1 MKPLNNEQLDLLAQS
16 LSKQLDNVDIPD
28 ITEKVLASR
37 RTKSATVFTLK
48 RFAVAAAILLSSLNG
63 GILWYSWNYSQELN
77 QTELIDSLYSTDSDW
92 TTLLTL
98 NE

>member
-1 MKPLNNEQLDLLAQS
+1 MKPLNTEQFDLLAHS
-16 LSKQLDNVDIPD
+16 LSRQLDSVEVPD
-28 ITEKVLASR
+28 VTEKVLGAKR
-37 RTKSATVFTLK
+37 NHSATVFSLK
-48 RFAVAAAILLSSLNG
+48 RFAVAAAILLSSING
-63 GILWYSWNYSQELN
+63 AILWYSWNYSQEKN